1 MHNTV
6 SKGNPDRNAET
17 FLQYYEN
24 IADNIKQFITTDLT
38 EGGKLIKI

>member
-6 SKGNPDRNAET
+6 SKGNPDRNSET

-24 IADNIKQFITTDLT
+24 IADNIKEFIITDSP
-38 EGGKLIKI
+38 EGGKLMKI